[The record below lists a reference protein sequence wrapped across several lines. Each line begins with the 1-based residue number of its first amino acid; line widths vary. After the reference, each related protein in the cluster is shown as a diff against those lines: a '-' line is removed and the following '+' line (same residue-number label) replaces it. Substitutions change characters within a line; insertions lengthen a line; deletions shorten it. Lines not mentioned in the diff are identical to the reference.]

1 MNHKKNKLYHE
12 TDEKIHRALLGILK
26 EQKNPTIAEICRRCA
41 INRTTFYLHYADIEE
56 LLEAQQKHMNKKVM
70 QEFEESDLQVSLMSY
85 NSYVLFAKH
94 VKANKDFYRFF
105 FRVNKNFPL
114 EVEYENLWEQIVVP
128 YYHEQGLFDETI
140 MRLRFV
146 CFQAGF
152 TICLGKWVENDCD
165 LSCEEVAK
173 ILSECI
179 TL

>member
-1 MNHKKNKLYHE
+1 MNHKKNKLYFE
-12 TDEKIHRALLGILK
+12 TDEKIHNVLLEILK
-26 EQKNPTIAEICRRCA
+26 EQKTPTIAEICRRCK
-41 INRTTFYLHYADIEE
+41 INRTTFYLHYTDLVE
-56 LLEAQQKHMNKKVM
+56 LMEAQQKNMNGKMMK
-70 QEFEESDLQVSLMSY
+70 EFEESGLEITLMSY
-85 NSYVLFAKH
+85 NSYILFARH

-105 FRVNKNFPL
+105 FKVNTTFPL
-114 EVEYENLWEQIVVP
+114 QEEYENLWKHVIVP
-128 YYHEQGLFDETI
+128 YFHQQGLFDENV